1 MIAAMKT
8 KTRSF
13 WIWLAVV
20 WIWPLALLLTT
31 FRWHMPSVGLRLL
44 CKSTWVLFA
53 GVVQGWIVVLLHARE
68 DRHPD
73 PRVVVYMVLSV
84 ASWLLLPFGLG
95 RWEFRASGAYS
106 LAVDWYY
113 LDNLFLS
120 LFMHMPTL
128 AFLLWVFTGYGG
140 YGGSVPDVSDKY
152 DLPDPPLPSGS
163 GLWGKKGWLDDVWK
177 GGQVSDDFIGHRGEF
192 DLNDEARRVSE
203 DMQQFH
209 HNHPDADLSDHY
221 FWDDVLDA
229 ETDDYLD

>member
-1 MIAAMKT
+1 
-8 KTRSF
+8 
-13 WIWLAVV
+13 
-20 WIWPLALLLTT
+20 
-31 FRWHMPSVGLRLL
+31 
-44 CKSTWVLFA
+44 
-53 GVVQGWIVVLLHARE
+53 
-68 DRHPD
+68 
-73 PRVVVYMVLSV
+73 
-84 ASWLLLPFGLG
+84 
-95 RWEFRASGAYS
+95 
-106 LAVDWYY
+106 
-113 LDNLFLS
+113 
-120 LFMHMPTL
+120 MHMPTL